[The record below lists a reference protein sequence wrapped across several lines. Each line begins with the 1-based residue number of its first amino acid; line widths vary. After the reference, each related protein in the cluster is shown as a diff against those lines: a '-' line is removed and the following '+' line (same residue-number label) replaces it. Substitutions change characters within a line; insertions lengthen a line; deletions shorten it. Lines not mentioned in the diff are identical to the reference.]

1 MHAEGEWLVGG
12 GEGPVAGRGC
22 VSVVT
27 EGGCERDHY
36 VRGNMTSQ
44 VQYGF
49 ALLWLSQHCV
59 V

>member
-1 MHAEGEWLVGG
+1 MASVEGEGLVA
-12 GEGPVAGRGC
+12 EIGR

-27 EGGCERDHY
+27 EGGCESDHKA
-36 VRGNMTSQ
+36 RGNMTSQ

-49 ALLWLSQHCV
+49 ALLWLSQHRV

>member
-1 MHAEGEWLVGG
+1 MASG

-36 VRGNMTSQ
+36 IRGNMTSQ

>member
-1 MHAEGEWLVGG
+1 MASG

-36 VRGNMTSQ
+36 VRGNMISQ

-49 ALLWLSQHCV
+49 ALLWLSQHCAV
-59 V
+59 